1 MPVQQNMSAIA
12 QSSFKK
18 LRWQRIKS
26 SSFARQ
32 REIFL
37 AAFTFLFFIWWDK
50 FWQNDASTNRSK
62 RAEWLVRNM
71 LELGPTFIK
80 IGQSLSTRV
89 DILPT
94 EYISNL
100 SQLQDKVP
108 AFSGKEA
115 RNIIEVELG
124 KSLYNIYRD
133 FDEVPLAAASL
144 GQVHRATLHTG
155 EDVVVKVQRPG
166 LKRLFDLDLLAVG
179 KLLKIFRRYF
189 KWTRKYN
196 LEGIYNEFFTILYQ
210 EIDYEIEGG
219 NADRFRKN
227 FEGYPRIVIP
237 KVYWDYST
245 SMVLTLEY
253 IPGIKVDDR
262 QALEACGLNPKEI
275 NQLGICCYLKQL
287 LQDGFFHADPHP
299 GNLAVSPS
307 GSLIFYDYGMMA
319 EVKTMAKD
327 QMVKT
332 FFAVLR
338 KDTNEVVDTLM
349 SMGFIEPIADM
360 SPIKR
365 MLKFVLE
372 RFTERPVNVYEF
384 EQIKGEVVAI
394 FEKQPFRLPPQMTYL
409 LKSLTTLDGIARILD
424 PEYNFSTAAQP
435 FVKSIVLTKGR
446 GNSLGALAQQAKDFL
461 VYQLNKPSRMEIL
474 LERLQE
480 RIERGELMI
489 QVKSSESDR
498 TLKRINIAVKAL
510 IYACLTGFFA
520 LAGALLLVGTNGTYT
535 GWAFAA
541 FIGAGFSGLFLIRAL
556 VQLSIRE
563 KIDNLAER

>member
-1 MPVQQNMSAIA
+1 
-12 QSSFKK
+12 
-18 LRWQRIKS
+18 
-26 SSFARQ
+26 
-32 REIFL
+32 
-37 AAFTFLFFIWWDK
+37 
-50 FWQNDASTNRSK
+50 
-62 RAEWLVRNM
+62 
-71 LELGPTFIK
+71 
-80 IGQSLSTRV
+80 
-89 DILPT
+89 
-94 EYISNL
+94 
-100 SQLQDKVP
+100 
-108 AFSGKEA
+108 
-115 RNIIEVELG
+115 
-124 KSLYNIYRD
+124 
-133 FDEVPLAAASL
+133 
-144 GQVHRATLHTG
+144 
-155 EDVVVKVQRPG
+155 
-166 LKRLFDLDLLAVG
+166 
-179 KLLKIFRRYF
+179 
-189 KWTRKYN
+189 
-196 LEGIYNEFFTILYQ
+196 
-210 EIDYEIEGG
+210 
-219 NADRFRKN
+219 
-227 FEGYPRIVIP
+227 
-237 KVYWDYST
+237 
-245 SMVLTLEY
+245 LEY
-253 IPGIKVDDR
+253 VPGIKIDDR

-307 GSLIFYDYGMMA
+307 GSLIFYDYGMMS

-349 SMGFIEPIADM
+349 SMGFIEPVADM

-365 MLKFVLE
+365 MLKFILD

-394 FEKQPFRLPPQMTYL
+394 FEKQPFRLPPKMTYL

-424 PEYNFSTAAQP
+424 PEYNFTTAAQP

-446 GNSLGALAQQAKDFL
+446 GNTLGALAQQAKDFL

-474 LERLQE
+474 LERLEE

-510 IYACLTGFFA
+510 IYACLAGFFA
-520 LAGALLLVGTNGTYT
+520 LAGAVLLVGTTAYT
-535 GWAFAA
+535 GWAIAA
-541 FIGAGFSGLFLIRAL
+541 FIGSFFCGFSLIRAL

-563 KIDNLAER
+563 KIDNIAEQ

>member
-1 MPVQQNMSAIA
+1 MSAIA
-12 QSSFKK
+12 TSFPKK
-18 LRWQRIKS
+18 LRWQRLKNS
-26 SSFARQ
+26 SLARQ
-32 REIFL
+32 REVFL
-37 AAFTFLFFIWWDK
+37 ASFTFLFFIWWDK
-50 FWQNDASTNRSK
+50 FWQIDTPYSRNK

-89 DILPT
+89 DLLPV

-108 AFSGKEA
+108 AFSAKEA
-115 RNIIEVELG
+115 RDIIELELG
-124 KSLYNIYRD
+124 KSLYIIYRD

-155 EDVVVKVQRPG
+155 EEVVVKVQRAG
-166 LKRLFDLDLLAVG
+166 LKNLFDLDLLAVG
-179 KLLKIFRRYF
+179 KLLKIFRRYLP
-189 KWTRKYN
+189 WTRKYN
-196 LEGIYNEFFTILYQ
+196 LEGIYKEFFTVLYQ
-210 EIDYEIEGG
+210 EIDYVIEGN

-227 FEGYPRIVIP
+227 FEGYPRIVVP
-237 KVYWDYST
+237 KVYWEYST
-245 SMVLTLEY
+245 SKVLTLEY
-253 IPGIKVDDR
+253 VPGIKIDDR

-299 GNLAVSPS
+299 GNLAVSQD

-349 SMGFIEPIADM
+349 SMGFIEPVADM
-360 SPIKR
+360 SPVKR
-365 MLKFVLE
+365 MLKFVLD
-372 RFTERPVNVYEF
+372 RFTERPVNIYEF

-424 PEYNFSTAAQP
+424 PEYNFTTAAQP
-435 FVKSIVLTKGR
+435 FVKSIVLAKGR
-446 GNSLGALAQQAKDFL
+446 GNTLGALAQQAKDFL
-461 VYQLNKPSRMEIL
+461 IYQLNKPSRMEIL
-474 LERLQE
+474 LDRLEERL
-480 RIERGELMI
+480 ERGELMI
-489 QVKSSESDR
+489 QVKSIESDR

-510 IYACLTGFFA
+510 IYACLTGFLA
-520 LAGALLLVGTNGTYT
+520 LSGAVLLVGTNAYG
-535 GWAFAA
+535 GWAIAIFM
-541 FIGAGFSGLFLIRAL
+541 GAGFSGLGLIRSL

-563 KIDNLAER
+563 KIDSLAEQ

>member
-1 MPVQQNMSAIA
+1 MAAIA
-12 QSSFKK
+12 QLPLRK
-18 LRWQRIKS
+18 LRWQKNKS
-26 SSFARQ
+26 SSLARQ
-32 REIFL
+32 REVFL
-37 AAFTFLFFIWWDK
+37 AAFTYLFFLWWDN
-50 FWQNDASTNRSK
+50 FWQDNTSPTRLK

-80 IGQSLSTRV
+80 VGQSLSTRV
-89 DILPT
+89 DLLPP
-94 EYISNL
+94 EYIRAL
-100 SQLQDKVP
+100 SQLQDQVP
-108 AFSGKEA
+108 AFSSKEA
-115 RNIIEVELG
+115 REIIETEFG
-124 KSLYNIYRD
+124 KSLYSIYRD
-133 FDEVPLAAASL
+133 FDEIPLAAASL

-155 EDVVVKVQRPG
+155 EEVVVKVQRPG
-166 LKRLFDLDLLAVG
+166 LRQLFDLDFLAVG
-179 KLLKIFRRYF
+179 KLIKVLNRYF
-189 KWTRKYN
+189 ARIRRQN
-196 LEGIYNEFFTILYQ
+196 LQGIYKEFFTVLYQ
-210 EIDYEIEGG
+210 EIDYVIEGG

-227 FEGYPRIVIP
+227 FEGYPRIVVP
-237 KVYWDYST
+237 KIYWEYST

-253 IPGIKVDDR
+253 VPGIKIDDL

-299 GNLAVSPS
+299 GNLAVSPT

-349 SMGFIEPIADM
+349 SMGFIEPVADM

-365 MLKFVLE
+365 MLKFILD
-372 RFTERPVNVYEF
+372 RFTERPVNIYEF
-384 EQIKGEVVAI
+384 EQIKGEIVSI

-424 PEYNFSTAAQP
+424 PEYNFTTAAQP

-446 GNSLGALAQQAKDFL
+446 ANTLGALAQQAKDFL

-474 LERLQE
+474 LERLEE

-510 IYACLTGFFA
+510 IYACLTGFLV
-520 LAGALLLVGTNGTYT
+520 LAGVVLLAATTAYH
-535 GWAFAA
+535 GWVIA
-541 FIGAGFSGLFLIRAL
+541 ILMGASFSGLSLIRAL

-563 KIDNLAER
+563 KIDSIAE

>member
-1 MPVQQNMSAIA
+1 MTAIA
-12 QSSFKK
+12 KLPSTR

-32 REIFL
+32 REVFL
-37 AAFTFLFFIWWDK
+37 AAFTFLFFIWWDQ
-50 FWQNDASTNRSK
+50 FWQDATSRTRNNR
-62 RAEWLVRNM
+62 AMWLVRSM

-89 DILPT
+89 DLLPP
-94 EYISNL
+94 EYINNL
-100 SQLQDKVP
+100 AQLQDKVP
-108 AFSGKEA
+108 AFSAKEA
-115 RNIIEVELG
+115 RDIIELELG
-124 KSLYNIYRD
+124 KTLYHIYRD
-133 FDEVPLAAASL
+133 FDEIPLAAASL

-155 EDVVVKVQRPG
+155 EEVVVKVQRPG

-179 KLLKIFRRYF
+179 KLLKFFNRYF
-189 KWTRKYN
+189 AWTRKYN
-196 LEGIYNEFFTILYQ
+196 LEGIYNEFFTVLYQ
-210 EIDYEIEGG
+210 EIDYAIEGQ

-227 FEGYPRIVIP
+227 FEGYPRIVVP

-245 SMVLTLEY
+245 ATVLTLEY
-253 IPGIKVDDR
+253 VPGIKINDR
-262 QALEACGLNPKEI
+262 QALEACGLDPKEI

-349 SMGFIEPIADM
+349 NMGFIEPIADM

-365 MLKFVLE
+365 MLKFVLD

-424 PEYNFSTAAQP
+424 PEYNFTTAAQP
-435 FVKSIVLTKGR
+435 FVKSIVLARGR
-446 GNSLGALAQQAKDFL
+446 GNTLGALAQQAKDFL

-474 LERLQE
+474 LERLEE

-489 QVKSSESDR
+489 QVKSSEGDR

-510 IYACLTGFFA
+510 IYACLTGFLA
-520 LAGALLLVGTNGTYT
+520 LAGAVLLVGTTAYT
-535 GWAFAA
+535 GWAIAVFM
-541 FIGAGFSGLFLIRAL
+541 GASLSGFSLIRAL

-563 KIDNLAER
+563 KIDNMAEQ

>member
-1 MPVQQNMSAIA
+1 MSAIA
-12 QSSFKK
+12 SFSTTK
-18 LRWQRIKS
+18 LRWQKRKPS
-26 SSFARQ
+26 SLARQ
-32 REIFL
+32 REVFL
-37 AAFTFLFFIWWDK
+37 AAFSFLVLIWWDR
-50 FWQNDASTNRSK
+50 FWQNTSSKVRTRRS
-62 RAEWLVRNM
+62 EWLVRNM

-89 DILPT
+89 DLLPP
-94 EYISNL
+94 EYISSL
-100 SQLQDKVP
+100 AQLQDKVP
-108 AFSGKEA
+108 AFSAREA
-115 RNIIEVELG
+115 RDIIELELG

-133 FDEVPLAAASL
+133 FDEIPLAAASL

-155 EDVVVKVQRPG
+155 EEVVVKVQRPG
-166 LKRLFDLDLLAVG
+166 LRQLFDLDLLAVG
-179 KLLKIFRRYF
+179 NLLKVLKRYF
-189 KWTRKYN
+189 PWTSRYS

-210 EIDYEIEGG
+210 EIDYTIEGS
-219 NADRFRKN
+219 NADRFRQN
-227 FEGYPRIVIP
+227 FAGYPRIIVP
-237 KVYWDYST
+237 KVYWEYST
-245 SMVLTLEY
+245 STVLTLEY
-253 IPGIKVDDR
+253 VPGIKVDDR
-262 QALEACGLNPKEI
+262 QALEACGLDPREI

-299 GNLAVSPS
+299 GNLAVSHD

-360 SPIKR
+360 SPVKR
-365 MLKFVLE
+365 MLKFVLD
-372 RFTERPVNVYEF
+372 RFTERPVNIYEF

-424 PEYNFSTAAQP
+424 PEYNFTTAAQP
-435 FVKSIVLTKGR
+435 FVKSIVLTRGR
-446 GNSLGALAQQAKDFL
+446 GNTLGALAQQAKDFL

-474 LERLQE
+474 LERLEE

-489 QVKSSESDR
+489 QVKSTESDR

-510 IYACLTGFFA
+510 IYACLTGF
-520 LAGALLLVGTNGTYT
+520 LIVAGAVLLVATNGLYG
-535 GWAFAA
+535 GWAIASFVC
-541 FIGAGFSGLFLIRAL
+541 AGFTSLSLIRAL

-563 KIDNLAER
+563 KIDNLTE

>member
-1 MPVQQNMSAIA
+1 MSAIA
-12 QSSFKK
+12 QLPPKK

-26 SSFARQ
+26 SALARQ
-32 REIFL
+32 REVFL
-37 AAFTFLFFIWWDK
+37 ASFTFLFFLWWDK
-50 FWQNDASTNRSK
+50 FWQIDTSRTRSK

-89 DILPT
+89 DILPP

-108 AFSGKEA
+108 AFSAKEA
-115 RNIIEVELG
+115 REIIELELG
-124 KSLYNIYRD
+124 KSLYTIYRD

-166 LKRLFDLDLLAVG
+166 LKKLFDLDLLAVG
-179 KLLKIFRRYF
+179 KLLKVFRRYLP
-189 KWTRKYN
+189 WSRKYN
-196 LEGIYNEFFTILYQ
+196 LEGIYDEFFTILYQ
-210 EIDYEIEGG
+210 EIDYEIEGN

-237 KVYWDYST
+237 KVYWEYST

-253 IPGIKVDDR
+253 VPGIKVDDR

-327 QMVKT
+327 QMVRT

-349 SMGFIEPIADM
+349 SMGFI
-360 SPIKR
+360 
-365 MLKFVLE
+365 
-372 RFTERPVNVYEF
+372 
-384 EQIKGEVVAI
+384 
-394 FEKQPFRLPPQMTYL
+394 
-409 LKSLTTLDGIARILD
+409 
-424 PEYNFSTAAQP
+424 
-435 FVKSIVLTKGR
+435 
-446 GNSLGALAQQAKDFL
+446 
-461 VYQLNKPSRMEIL
+461 
-474 LERLQE
+474 
-480 RIERGELMI
+480 
-489 QVKSSESDR
+489 
-498 TLKRINIAVKAL
+498 
-510 IYACLTGFFA
+510 
-520 LAGALLLVGTNGTYT
+520 
-535 GWAFAA
+535 
-541 FIGAGFSGLFLIRAL
+541 
-556 VQLSIRE
+556 
-563 KIDNLAER
+563 

>member
-1 MPVQQNMSAIA
+1 MSAIA
-12 QSSFKK
+12 SLPTPK
-18 LRWQRIKS
+18 LRWQKRKTS
-26 SSFARQ
+26 ALARQ
-32 REIFL
+32 REVFL
-37 AAFTFLFFIWWDK
+37 AAFSFLFLMWWDK
-50 FWQNDASTNRSK
+50 FWQNTTSRVRTK

-89 DILPT
+89 DLLPP
-94 EYISNL
+94 EYISSL
-100 SQLQDKVP
+100 AQLQDKVP
-108 AFSGKEA
+108 AFSAKEA
-115 RNIIEVELG
+115 RDIIELELG

-166 LKRLFDLDLLAVG
+166 LKKLFDLDLLAVG
-179 KLLKIFRRYF
+179 NLLKVLKRYF
-189 KWTRKYN
+189 PWTSRYS

-210 EIDYEIEGG
+210 EIDYTIEGS
-219 NADRFRKN
+219 NADRFRQN
-227 FEGYPRIVIP
+227 FLGYPRIIVP

-245 SMVLTLEY
+245 STVLTLEY
-253 IPGIKVDDR
+253 VPGIKVDDR
-262 QALEACGLNPKEI
+262 QALEACGLDPKEI

-299 GNLAVSPS
+299 GNLAVSKD

-360 SPIKR
+360 SPVKR
-365 MLKFVLE
+365 MLKFVLD

-424 PEYNFSTAAQP
+424 PEYNFTTAAQP
-435 FVKSIVLTKGR
+435 FVKSIVLTRGR
-446 GNSLGALAQQAKDFL
+446 GNTLGALAQQAKDFL

-474 LERLQE
+474 LERLEE

-510 IYACLTGFFA
+510 IYACLTGFLF
-520 LAGALLLVGTNGTYT
+520 LVGAVLLVATNGLYG
-535 GWAFAA
+535 GWAIASFVCASFTA
-541 FIGAGFSGLFLIRAL
+541 LSLIRAL

-563 KIDNLAER
+563 KIDNLTE

>member
-1 MPVQQNMSAIA
+1 MSAIA
-12 QSSFKK
+12 QLSYKK
-18 LRWQRIKS
+18 LRWQRGKKTS
-26 SSFARQ
+26 LARQ
-32 REIFL
+32 REVFL
-37 AAFTFLFFIWWDK
+37 SAFTFLFFLWWDN
-50 FWQNDASTNRSK
+50 FWKDGTSRTRGK

-89 DILPT
+89 DLLPP
-94 EYISNL
+94 EYISTL
-100 SQLQDKVP
+100 AQLQDKVP
-108 AFSGKEA
+108 AFSAKEA
-115 RNIIEVELG
+115 RDIIELELG
-124 KSLYNIYRD
+124 KSLYTIYRD
-133 FDEVPLAAASL
+133 FDEIPLAAASL

-155 EDVVVKVQRPG
+155 EEVVVKVQRPG
-166 LKRLFDLDLLAVG
+166 LKKLFDLDFLAVG
-179 KLLKIFRRYF
+179 KLLKVFRQYF
-189 KWTRKYN
+189 PWTQKYN
-196 LEGIYNEFFTILYQ
+196 LEAIYEEFFTILYQ
-210 EIDYEIEGG
+210 EIDYAIEGN

-227 FEGYPRIVIP
+227 FEGYPRIVVP
-237 KVYWDYST
+237 KIYWDYST

-253 IPGIKVDDR
+253 MPGIKINDR

-275 NQLGICCYLKQL
+275 NQLGICCYLKQF

-338 KDTNEVVDTLM
+338 KDTNEVVETLVN
-349 SMGFIEPIADM
+349 MGFIEPIADM
-360 SPIKR
+360 SPVKR
-365 MLKFVLE
+365 MLKFILD

-384 EQIKGEVVAI
+384 EQIKGELVAI
-394 FEKQPFRLPPQMTYL
+394 FEKRPFRLPPQMTYL

-424 PEYNFSTAAQP
+424 PEYNFTTAAQP

-446 GNSLGALAQQAKDFL
+446 GNTLGALAQQAKDFL

-474 LERLQE
+474 LERLEE

-510 IYACLTGFFA
+510 IYVCLTGFFA
-520 LAGALLLVGTNGTYT
+520 LAGAILLVGTTAYA
-535 GWAFAA
+535 GWAIAA
-541 FIGAGFSGLFLIRAL
+541 FMGAGFSGFALIRAL

-563 KIDNLAER
+563 KIDSIAEQ

>member
-1 MPVQQNMSAIA
+1 MTAIA
-12 QSSFKK
+12 QLSPKR

-26 SSFARQ
+26 SALARQ
-32 REIFL
+32 REVFL
-37 AAFTFLFFIWWDK
+37 SAFTFLFFIWWDR
-50 FWQNDASTNRSK
+50 FWQDNTARTRNN

-89 DILPT
+89 DLLPP
-94 EYISNL
+94 EYIVNL
-100 SQLQDKVP
+100 AQLQDKVP
-108 AFSGKEA
+108 AFSAKEA
-115 RNIIEVELG
+115 RDIVELELG
-124 KSLYNIYRD
+124 KPLYNLYRD
-133 FDEVPLAAASL
+133 FDEIPLAAASL

-166 LKRLFDLDLLAVG
+166 LKKLFDLDLLAVG
-179 KLLKIFRRYF
+179 RLLKFFRRYF
-189 KWTRKYN
+189 TWTRKYN
-196 LEGIYNEFFTILYQ
+196 LEGIYEEFFAVLYQ
-210 EIDYEIEGG
+210 EIDYAIEGQ

-227 FEGYPRIVIP
+227 FEGYPRIVVP
-237 KVYWDYST
+237 KVYWEYST

-253 IPGIKVDDR
+253 VPGIKIDDR

-349 SMGFIEPIADM
+349 NMGFIEPVADM

-365 MLKFVLE
+365 MLKFVLD
-372 RFTERPVNVYEF
+372 RFTERPVNVHEF

-424 PEYNFSTAAQP
+424 PEYNFTTAAQP
-435 FVKSIVLTKGR
+435 FVKSIVLTRGR
-446 GNSLGALAQQAKDFL
+446 GNTLGALAQQAKDFL

-474 LERLQE
+474 LERLEE

-510 IYACLTGFFA
+510 IYACLTGF
-520 LAGALLLVGTNGTYT
+520 LTLVGAVLLVGTTAYT
-535 GWAFAA
+535 GWAIAIFM
-541 FIGAGFSGLFLIRAL
+541 GASFSGLSLIRAL

-563 KIDNLAER
+563 KIDNMAEQ

>member
-1 MPVQQNMSAIA
+1 MSAIA
-12 QSSFKK
+12 QLPPKK

-26 SSFARQ
+26 SALARQ
-32 REIFL
+32 REVFL
-37 AAFTFLFFIWWDK
+37 ASFTFLFFLWWDK
-50 FWQNDASTNRSK
+50 FWQIDTSRTRSK

-89 DILPT
+89 DILPP

-108 AFSGKEA
+108 AFSAKEA
-115 RNIIEVELG
+115 REIIELELG
-124 KSLYNIYRD
+124 KSLYTIYRD

-166 LKRLFDLDLLAVG
+166 LKKLFDLDLLAVG
-179 KLLKIFRRYF
+179 KLLKVFRRYLP
-189 KWTRKYN
+189 WSRKYN
-196 LEGIYNEFFTILYQ
+196 LEGIYDEFFTILYQ
-210 EIDYEIEGG
+210 EIDYEIEGN

-237 KVYWDYST
+237 KVYWEYST

-253 IPGIKVDDR
+253 VPGIKVDDR

-327 QMVKT
+327 QMVRT

-360 SPIKR
+360 SPVKR
-365 MLKFVLE
+365 MLKFVLD
-372 RFTERPVNVYEF
+372 RFTERPVNIYEF
-384 EQIKGEVVAI
+384 EQIKSEVVAI

-435 FVKSIVLTKGR
+435 FVKSIVLTRGR
-446 GNSLGALAQQAKDFL
+446 GNTLGALAQQAKDFL

-474 LERLQE
+474 LERLEE

-510 IYACLTGFFA
+510 IYACLTGFLL
-520 LAGALLLVGTNGTYT
+520 LAGAVLLVGTNGTYT
-535 GWAFAA
+535 SWAIATFV
-541 FIGAGFSGLFLIRAL
+541 GAGFTSLSLIRAL
-556 VQLSIRE
+556 IQLSIRE
-563 KIDNLAER
+563 KIDSLAEP

>member
-1 MPVQQNMSAIA
+1 MSAIA
-12 QSSFKK
+12 QLPLTT
-18 LRWQRIKS
+18 LRWQKIKS

-32 REIFL
+32 REVFL
-37 AAFTFLFFIWWDK
+37 AAFTFLFFVWWDK
-50 FWQNDASTNRSK
+50 FWQNETSYTRSK
-62 RAEWLVRNM
+62 RAALLLRTM

-89 DILPT
+89 DILPP
-94 EYISNL
+94 EYTSTL
-100 SQLQDKVP
+100 SQLQDQVP
-108 AFSGKEA
+108 AFSAKEA
-115 RNIIEVELG
+115 RDIIELELG
-124 KSLYNIYRD
+124 KSLYTIYRD
-133 FDEVPLAAASL
+133 FDEIPLAAASL

-155 EDVVVKVQRPG
+155 EEVVVKVQRAG
-166 LKRLFDLDLLAVG
+166 LKKLFDLDLLAVG
-179 KLLKIFRRYF
+179 KLLKFIDRYF
-189 KWTRKYN
+189 PWTRRQN
-196 LEGIYNEFFTILYQ
+196 LQGIYKEFFTVLYQ
-210 EIDYEIEGG
+210 EIDYAIEGS

-227 FEGYPRIVIP
+227 FEGYPRIIVP
-237 KVYWDYST
+237 KIYWEYST
-245 SMVLTLEY
+245 SKVLTLEY
-253 IPGIKVDDR
+253 VPGIKIDDR

-275 NQLGICCYLKQL
+275 NQLGICCYLKQF

-299 GNLAVSPS
+299 GNLAVSPN

-365 MLKFVLE
+365 MLKFVLD
-372 RFTERPVNVYEF
+372 RFTERPVNIYEF
-384 EQIKGEVVAI
+384 EQIKGEVVTI

-424 PEYNFSTAAQP
+424 PEYNFTTAAQP
-435 FVKSIVLTKGR
+435 FVRSIVLARGR
-446 GNSLGALAQQAKDFL
+446 GSTLGALAQQAKDFL

-474 LERLQE
+474 LDRLEE

-498 TLKRINIAVKAL
+498 TLKRINIAVKTL
-510 IYACLTGFFA
+510 IYACFTGFLL
-520 LAGALLLVGTNGTYT
+520 LAGAVLLVGTTGAYT
-535 GWAFAA
+535 GWAIAA
-541 FIGAGFSGLFLIRAL
+541 FVAASFSGLSLMRGLI
-556 VQLSIRE
+556 QLSIRE
-563 KIDNLAER
+563 KIDNIAE

>member
-1 MPVQQNMSAIA
+1 MSAIA
-12 QSSFKK
+12 QLQYKK
-18 LRWQRIKS
+18 LRWQRSKS
-26 SSFARQ
+26 SSLARQ
-32 REIFL
+32 REVFL

-50 FWQNDASTNRSK
+50 FWQDNTSRTRSK

-89 DILPT
+89 DLLPP
-94 EYISNL
+94 EYISTL
-100 SQLQDKVP
+100 AQLQDKVP
-108 AFSGKEA
+108 AFSAREA
-115 RNIIEVELG
+115 RDIIELELG
-124 KSLYNIYRD
+124 KSLYAIYRD
-133 FDEVPLAAASL
+133 FDEIPLAAASL
-144 GQVHRATLHTG
+144 GQVHRATLYSG
-155 EDVVVKVQRPG
+155 EEVVVKVQRSG
-166 LKRLFDLDLLAVG
+166 LKKLFDLDLLAVG
-179 KLLKIFRRYF
+179 KLLKVLRRYF
-189 KWTRKYN
+189 AWTRKYN
-196 LEGIYNEFFTILYQ
+196 LEGIYQ
-210 EIDYEIEGG
+210 EIDYAIEGG

-237 KVYWDYST
+237 KIYWDYST
-245 SMVLTLEY
+245 SVVLTLEY
-253 IPGIKVDDR
+253 VPGIKIDDR

-338 KDTNEVVDTLM
+338 KDTNEVVDSLL

-365 MLKFVLE
+365 MLKFVLD
-372 RFTERPVNVYEF
+372 RFTERPVNIYEF

-424 PEYNFSTAAQP
+424 PEYNFTTAAQP
-435 FVKSIVLTKGR
+435 FVKSIILTKGR
-446 GNSLGALAQQAKDFL
+446 GNTLGALAQQAKDFL

-474 LERLQE
+474 LERLEE

-489 QVKSSESDR
+489 QVKSSQSDR

-510 IYACLTGFFA
+510 IYACLTGFLA
-520 LAGALLLVGTNGTYT
+520 LVGAVLLVGTTAYS
-535 GWAFAA
+535 GWAIAA
-541 FIGAGFSGLFLIRAL
+541 FTGAFFCGFSLIRAL

-563 KIDNLAER
+563 KIDNIAEQ